1 MFRIFLSWNNRWYPL
16 KDVRPTC
23 SWTVRMDTKNWP
35 ISGEIE
41 YKNVFARYR
50 EELPQVLRNLNMKI
64 RPKEKIG
71 VVGRTGA
78 GKSTIILSLL
88 RILEIESGTI
98 DIDGVDISKIN
109 LNELRKKITVI
120 LQDP

>member
-1 MFRIFLSWNNRWYPL
+1 
-16 KDVRPTC
+16 
-23 SWTVRMDTKNWP
+23 
-35 ISGEIE
+35 
-41 YKNVFARYR
+41 
-50 EELPQVLRNLNMKI
+50 MKI

-98 DIDGVDISKIN
+98 EIDGVDISKIN

-120 LQDP
+120 LQDPQLFEGKLRDNVDPLVKYSDQEIIQTLTNCSLEDLILNRGGVNMMLDEGGENLSVGEK